1 MADRRRRRSVVGTVL
16 RGSMTPM
23 IDVTFLLLVFFLS
36 TTRWANEERV
46 IAMDLARREAIA
58 EAAPGAAPAPPP
70 APREDPFVLRDEA
83 LRLAVRADGS
93 IDAGTP
99 LNRRLALPDLRAALA
114 AECRGTAH
122 PTGMFESSFPIV
134 IAPADDAPWEVAVSA
149 LDAATAAGFRNVGF
163 ERMPGRPGAGAAR

>member
-36 TTRWANEERV
+36 TTRWAREERV
-46 IAMDLARREAIA
+46 IAMDLAPREAMA
-58 EAAPGAAPAPPP
+58 EAAAGAATAPPP
-70 APREDPFVLRDEA
+70 APKDPFVLRDEA
-83 LRLAVRADGS
+83 LRLSVRADGS
-93 IDAGTP
+93 VDAGTP
-99 LNRRLALPDLRAALA
+99 MNRRLTLPDLRGALA

-122 PTGMFESSFPIV
+122 PTGMFEPSFPIV

-163 ERMPGRPGAGAAR
+163 ERMPGRSGAGAAR

>member
-99 LNRRLALPDLRAALA
+99 LNRRLAHPDLRAALA
-114 AECRGTAH
+114 AE
-122 PTGMFESSFPIV
+122 
-134 IAPADDAPWEVAVSA
+134 
-149 LDAATAAGFRNVGF
+149 
-163 ERMPGRPGAGAAR
+163 

>member
-58 EAAPGAAPAPPP
+58 DAAPGATPAPPP
-70 APREDPFVLRDEA
+70 APPMDPFVLRDEA

-99 LNRRLALPDLRAALA
+99 LNRRLALPDLRAARA

-122 PTGMFESSFPIV
+122 PTGMFEASFPIV

-163 ERMPGRPGAGAAR
+163 ERMPGRTGAGAAR

>member
-36 TTRWANEERV
+36 TTRWAREERV
-46 IAMDLARREAIA
+46 IAMDLARREAVSD
-58 EAAPGAAPAPPP
+58 AAPGAAPTPPP
-70 APREDPFVLRDEA
+70 PPQDPFVLRDEA
-83 LRLAVRADGS
+83 LRLSVRADGS
-93 IDAGTP
+93 VDAGTP
-99 LNRRLALPDLRAALA
+99 MNRRLALPDLRTALA
-114 AECRGTAH
+114 AECRGAAH
-122 PTGMFESSFPIV
+122 PTGMFEPSFPIV

-163 ERMPGRPGAGAAR
+163 ERMPGRPGTGTTR

>member
-36 TTRWANEERV
+36 TTRWAREERV
-46 IAMDLARREAIA
+46 IAMDLARREAVA
-58 EAAPGAAPAPPP
+58 DAAQDAAPAPTPVPP
-70 APREDPFVLRDEA
+70 EDPFVLRDES

-93 IDAGTP
+93 VDAGTP
-99 LNRRLALPDLRAALA
+99 MNRRLSLPDLRAALA
-114 AECRGTAH
+114 AECRGVAH
-122 PTGMFESSFPIV
+122 PTGMFEPSFPIV
-134 IAPADDAPWEVAVSA
+134 IAPTDDAPWEVAVSA

-163 ERMPGRPGAGAAR
+163 ERLPGRPGSGAAR